1 MELKCRCLDNNL
13 LEVLVLI
20 IPYGIEMKNAS
31 PVCQLRQVLIIPYG
45 IEISPVRATKLDVS
59 GVLIIPY
66 GIEITETLF
75 FYTYIAQF

>member
-45 IEISPVRATKLDVS
+45 IEI
-59 GVLIIPY
+59 LI
-66 GIEITETLF
+66 
-75 FYTYIAQF
+75 

>member
-1 MELKCRCLDNNL
+1 
-13 LEVLVLI
+13 
-20 IPYGIEMKNAS
+20 MKNAS